1 MANSINDIPNR
12 SLKDVSYDELKTAVV
27 KMVKEL
33 GISGSGAGYSL
44 YLAVFREKAKVSP
57 DDPITKQNFQD
68 LE

>member
-1 MANSINDIPNR
+1 MASGIDDVPYR
-12 SLKDVSYDELKTAVV
+12 SLKDVSYDELKAAVI

-57 DDPITKQNFQD
+57 DDPITKQNLQN